1 MQLHIANAV
10 YLIYCFVFVL
20 NDIGLKIIT
29 NGVELLHGRILS
41 MSLHFNIYILGL
53 LLIWQTF
60 PPTNI
65 VLCLAELVLP
75 LLLLFLFLSGTGHY
89 MGPSYACLL
98 LAVLDRT
105 NPQFCPPLHHQ
116 LGFPCKTP
124 QFHHLHHPAP
134 VWTMCDIFLSLNKKK
149 RKLLGQAASVGI
161 MDLIAAQLSPLYS
174 SLKKRTGPKSGLTI
188 SLHRCCMT
196 YWVPPPVF
204 QLKFPSCALFQFYL
218 LLHLH

>member
-1 MQLHIANAV
+1 M
-10 YLIYCFVFVL
+10 
-20 NDIGLKIIT
+20 
-29 NGVELLHGRILS
+29 VEFYQ

-75 LLLLFLFLSGTGHY
+75 LLLLFLFLSLPKWDRGIIWALA
-89 MGPSYACLL
+89 MPVFL

-124 QFHHLHHPAP
+124 QFHHLHHPAS

-188 SLHRCCMT
+188 SLHRCCVT

-204 QLKFPSCALFQFYL
+204 QLKFPSSALFQFYL
-218 LLHLH
+218 LLHFH